1 MTKKVA
7 ITTTVNGRT
16 YEADVQPRR
25 TLADFLRHDL
35 GFTGVHLGCEHGVCG
50 ACTVLIDGST
60 ARSCC
65 MLAVQ
70 ADGESIT
77 TVEGLSDGSE
87 MHPLQESFWKCH
99 GLQCGFCTPG
109 MLLTACELLADDP
122 DPSEEQI
129 RERISGNLCRC
140 TGYQFIVDAIK
151 DAAGRTRCAAAP
163 LH

>member
-1 MTKKVA
+1 VSKKIG

-16 YEADVQPRR
+16 FEADVQPRR
-25 TLADFLRHDL
+25 TLADFLRQDL

-50 ACTVLIDGST
+50 ACTVLIDGRSV
-60 ARSCC
+60 RSCC

-87 MHPLQESFWKCH
+87 LHPLQESFWKCH

-109 MLLTACELLADDP
+109 MLLTACELLADNP

-151 DAAGRTRCAAAP
+151 DAAGKARSDAAV